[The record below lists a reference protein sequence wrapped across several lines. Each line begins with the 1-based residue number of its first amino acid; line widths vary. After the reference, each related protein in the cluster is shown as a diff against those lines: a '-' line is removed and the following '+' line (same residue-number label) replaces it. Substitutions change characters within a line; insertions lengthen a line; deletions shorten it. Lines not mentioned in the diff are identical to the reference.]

1 LVRRAARNLVDA
13 GLEPIVVV
21 ISDDARF
28 AAALA
33 GLPVLTVTNP
43 TPEQGISRSIATGVG
58 SLPDTSE
65 AALIAVGDQPHLTA
79 EGIATLVRAFSPG
92 SIVVPRYGDHRGN
105 PAIFDRRFF
114 PELLLL
120 VGDRGGQQVIAAHH
134 EAVIEVSLPVA
145 MGEDVDRPEEWP
157 S

>member
-1 LVRRAARNLVDA
+1 VRRAARNLVGA
-13 GLEPIVVV
+13 GLQPMVVV

-28 AAALA
+28 AVALA
-33 GLPVLTVTNP
+33 GLPVLTVTNR
-43 TPEQGISRSIATGVG
+43 TPELGISRSIVTGLG
-58 SLPDTSE
+58 SLPDTTE
-65 AALIAVGDQPHLTA
+65 AALIAVADQPHLTA
-79 EGIATLVRAFSPG
+79 EGVATMVRAFLPG

-114 PELLLL
+114 PELLRLE
-120 VGDRGGQQVIAAHH
+120 GDRGGQLVIEAHA

-157 S
+157 D